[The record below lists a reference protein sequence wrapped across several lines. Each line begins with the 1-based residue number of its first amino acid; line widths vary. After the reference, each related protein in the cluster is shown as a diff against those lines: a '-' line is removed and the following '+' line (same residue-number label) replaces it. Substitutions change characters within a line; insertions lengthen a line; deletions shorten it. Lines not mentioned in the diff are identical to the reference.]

1 MKGLYIDF
9 EIILNELKTC
19 LSLDHPKNIGQ
30 ENLDKLID
38 YAIKNG
44 NREIVWR
51 IALSYSIFDLDFTKI
66 MLYFIEV
73 KDEFYVI
80 ETLYAV
86 DDDKIDLKLT
96 KKKVLETNDNE
107 FIGKVIEDVKSYYCV
122 KSNKDL
128 NKIIEEGS
136 ND

>member
-1 MKGLYIDF
+1 MDY
-9 EIILNELKTC
+9 EVILNELKNN
-19 LSLDHPKNIGQ
+19 LSLKHPRNIGQ

-38 YAIKNG
+38 YAIKNCSK
-44 NREIVWR
+44 EIVWR
-51 IALSYSIFDLDFTKI
+51 IALSYSNFNLDFTKI

-86 DDDKIDLKLT
+86 GDDKIDLKLS
-96 KKKVLETNDNE
+96 KKKVLETNDND

-122 KSNKDL
+122 KSNEDL
-128 NKIIEEGS
+128 NKIIEGGKD

>member
-1 MKGLYIDF
+1 MDF
-9 EIILNELKTC
+9 EIILNELKSC
-19 LSLDHPKNIGQ
+19 LSLEHPKDIGQ

-51 IALSYSIFDLDFTKI
+51 IALSYGNFDLDFTKI

-80 ETLYAV
+80 ETLYAAG
-86 DDDKIDLKLT
+86 DDKIDLKLS
-96 KKKVLETNDNE
+96 KKKVLETNDSK
-107 FIGKVIEDVKSYYCV
+107 FIREVIEDVKLYYGV
-122 KSNKDL
+122 NSNEDL
-128 NKIIEEGS
+128 NRIIEGGN

>member
-1 MKGLYIDF
+1 MNF
-9 EIILNELKTC
+9 EIILNELKSC
-19 LSLDHPKNIGQ
+19 LSLEHPKNIGQ

-44 NREIVWR
+44 NRETVWR
-51 IALSYSIFDLDFTKI
+51 IALSYSNFNLDFTRV

-80 ETLYAV
+80 ETLYAAG
-86 DDDKIDLKLT
+86 DDKIDLKLS
-96 KKKVLETNDNE
+96 KKKVLETNDND
-107 FIGKVIEDVKSYYCV
+107 FIGKVIEDVKLYYGV
-122 KSNKDL
+122 NRNEDL
-128 NKIIEEGS
+128 NKIIEGGN

>member
-1 MKGLYIDF
+1 MDF
-9 EIILNELKTC
+9 EIILNELKSC
-19 LSLDHPKNIGQ
+19 LSLEHPKNIGQ

-51 IALSYSIFDLDFTKI
+51 IALSYSNFNLDLTKI
-66 MLYFIEV
+66 MLYFIEA

-86 DDDKIDLKLT
+86 GDDKIDLKLS
-96 KKKVLETNDNE
+96 KKKALETNDSE
-107 FIGKVIEDVKSYYCV
+107 FIGKVIEDVKLYYGV

-128 NKIIEEGS
+128 NKIIEGGKD

>member
-1 MKGLYIDF
+1 MDF

-19 LSLDHPKNIGQ
+19 LSLEHPKNIGQ

-51 IALSYSIFDLDFTKI
+51 IALSYSNFDLDFTKI
-66 MLYFIEV
+66 MLYFIEA

-80 ETLYAV
+80 ETLYAAG
-86 DDDKIDLKLT
+86 DDKIDLKLS

-107 FIGKVIEDVKSYYCV
+107 FIGKVIEYVKLYYGV

-128 NKIIEEGS
+128 NKIIEGGC
-136 ND
+136 NV

>member
-1 MKGLYIDF
+1 MDF

-51 IALSYSIFDLDFTKI
+51 IALSYSNFNLDFTKI

-80 ETLYAV
+80 ETLYAAG
-86 DDDKIDLKLT
+86 DDKIDLKLS

-128 NKIIEEGS
+128 NKIIEGGGS

>member
-1 MKGLYIDF
+1 
-9 EIILNELKTC
+9 
-19 LSLDHPKNIGQ
+19 
-30 ENLDKLID
+30 
-38 YAIKNG
+38 
-44 NREIVWR
+44 
-51 IALSYSIFDLDFTKI
+51 

-80 ETLYAV
+80 ETLYAAG
-86 DDDKIDLKLT
+86 DDKIDLKLT

-128 NKIIEEGS
+128 NKIIEGGS

>member
-1 MKGLYIDF
+1 MIYFNQAKLYSNYV
-9 EIILNELKTC
+9 LNF
-19 LSLDHPKNIGQ
+19 PNMYQFIGQ
-30 ENLDKLID
+30 YDNLDKLID

-51 IALSYSIFDLDFTKI
+51 IALSYSNFNLDFTKI

-80 ETLYAV
+80 ETLYAAG
-86 DDDKIDLKLT
+86 DDKVDLKLS
-96 KKKVLETNDNE
+96 KKKVLETNDND
-107 FIGKVIEDVKSYYCV
+107 FIGKVIEDVKFYYGV
-122 KSNKDL
+122 DNNEDL
-128 NKIIEEGS
+128 NKIIYGGKN

>member
-1 MKGLYIDF
+1 MDF

-19 LSLDHPKNIGQ
+19 LSLEHPKNIGQ

-51 IALSYSIFDLDFTKI
+51 IAISYSNFDLDFTKI
-66 MLYFIEV
+66 MLYFIET

-86 DDDKIDLKLT
+86 GDDKIDLKLT

-107 FIGKVIEDVKSYYCV
+107 FIRKVIEDVKLYYGV

-128 NKIIEEGS
+128 NKIIDGGGS

>member
-1 MKGLYIDF
+1 MDF

-19 LSLDHPKNIGQ
+19 LSLEHPKNIGQ

-51 IALSYSIFDLDFTKI
+51 IALSYSNFDLDFTKI
-66 MLYFIEV
+66 MLYFIET

-80 ETLYAV
+80 GTLYAV
-86 DDDKIDLKLT
+86 GDDKIDLKLT
-96 KKKVLETNDNE
+96 KKKVLETNDND
-107 FIGKVIEDVKSYYCV
+107 FIGKVIENVKSYYGV

-128 NKIIEEGS
+128 NKIIEGGKD

>member
-1 MKGLYIDF
+1 MDF

-19 LSLDHPKNIGQ
+19 LSLEHPKNIGQ

-51 IALSYSIFDLDFTKI
+51 IALSYSNFDLDFTKI
-66 MLYFIEV
+66 MLYFIET

-80 ETLYAV
+80 ETLYAAG
-86 DDDKIDLKLT
+86 DDKIDLKLS
-96 KKKVLETNDNE
+96 KKKVLETNDND

-128 NKIIEEGS
+128 NKIIEGVKD

>member
-1 MKGLYIDF
+1 MDF

-19 LSLDHPKNIGQ
+19 LSLEHPKNIGQ

-38 YAIKNG
+38 YVIKNG
-44 NREIVWR
+44 TREIVWR
-51 IALSYSIFDLDFTKI
+51 IAISYSNFDLDFTKI
-66 MLYFIEV
+66 MLYFIET

-86 DDDKIDLKLT
+86 GDDKIDLKLT

-107 FIGKVIEDVKSYYCV
+107 FIRKVIEDVKLYYGV

-128 NKIIEEGS
+128 NKIIEGGGS

>member
-1 MKGLYIDF
+1 MDY
-9 EIILNELKTC
+9 EVILNELKNN
-19 LSLDHPKNIGQ
+19 LSLEHPRNISQ

-80 ETLYAV
+80 ETLYAAG
-86 DDDKIDLKLT
+86 DDKIDLKLT

-128 NKIIEEGS
+128 NKIIEGGKD

>member
-1 MKGLYIDF
+1 MNF
-9 EIILNELKTC
+9 EIILNELKSC
-19 LSLDHPKNIGQ
+19 LSLEHPKNIGQ

-44 NREIVWR
+44 NRETVWR
-51 IALSYSIFDLDFTKI
+51 IALSYSNFNLDFTRV

-80 ETLYAV
+80 ETLYAAG
-86 DDDKIDLKLT
+86 DDKIDLKLS
-96 KKKVLETNDNE
+96 KKKVLETNDND
-107 FIGKVIEDVKSYYCV
+107 FIGKVIEDVKLYYGV
-122 KSNKDL
+122 NRNEDL
-128 NKIIEEGS
+128 NKIIEGGS

>member
-1 MKGLYIDF
+1 MDF
-9 EIILNELKTC
+9 EIILNELKSC

-51 IALSYSIFDLDFTKI
+51 IALSYSNFNLDFTKI
-66 MLYFIEV
+66 MLYFIEE

-86 DDDKIDLKLT
+86 GDDKIDLKLS
-96 KKKVLETNDNE
+96 KKKVLETNDND
-107 FIGKVIEDVKSYYCV
+107 FIGKVIEDVKSYYGV

-128 NKIIEEGS
+128 NKIIEGGS

>member
-1 MKGLYIDF
+1 MDY
-9 EIILNELKTC
+9 EVILNELKNN
-19 LSLDHPKNIGQ
+19 LSLEHPRNIGQ

-38 YAIKNG
+38 YAIKNCSK
-44 NREIVWR
+44 EIVWR
-51 IALSYSIFDLDFTKI
+51 IALSYSDFDLDFTKI

-86 DDDKIDLKLT
+86 GDDKIDLKLT
-96 KKKVLETNDNE
+96 KKKVLETYDND
-107 FIGKVIEDVKSYYCV
+107 FIGKVIESVKLYYCV

-128 NKIIEEGS
+128 NKIIEGGKD

>member
-1 MKGLYIDF
+1 MDY
-9 EIILNELKTC
+9 EVILNELKNN
-19 LSLDHPKNIGQ
+19 LSLEHPRNIGQ

-51 IALSYSIFDLDFTKI
+51 IALSYSNFDLDFTKI
-66 MLYFIEV
+66 MLYFIET

-96 KKKVLETNDNE
+96 KKKVLETNDND
-107 FIGKVIEDVKSYYCV
+107 FIGKVIENVKSYYGV

-128 NKIIEEGS
+128 NNIIEGGS

>member
-1 MKGLYIDF
+1 MDF
-9 EIILNELKTC
+9 EIILNELKSC
-19 LSLDHPKNIGQ
+19 LSLEHPKNIGQ

-44 NREIVWR
+44 NREIVWI
-51 IALSYSIFDLDFTKI
+51 IALSYSNFDLDLTKI
-66 MLYFIEV
+66 MLYFIEA

-86 DDDKIDLKLT
+86 GDDKIDLKLT

-107 FIGKVIEDVKSYYCV
+107 FIGKVIEDVKLYYCV

-128 NKIIEEGS
+128 NNIIEGGS

>member
-1 MKGLYIDF
+1 MFVCYILLYTVMLQHYYLSCYCYALLCFFFFFNIT
-9 EIILNELKTC
+9 ILLFF
-19 LSLDHPKNIGQ
+19 
-30 ENLDKLID
+30 
-38 YAIKNG
+38 
-44 NREIVWR
+44 V
-51 IALSYSIFDLDFTKI
+51 
-66 MLYFIEV
+66 YFLCC

-86 DDDKIDLKLT
+86 GDDKIDLKLS

-128 NKIIEEGS
+128 NKIIEGGS

>member
-1 MKGLYIDF
+1 MDF
-9 EIILNELKTC
+9 DIILNELKSC
-19 LSLDHPKNIGQ
+19 LFLEHPKNIGQ

-51 IALSYSIFDLDFTKI
+51 IALSYSNFNLDFTKV

-86 DDDKIDLKLT
+86 GDDKIDLKLS

-107 FIGKVIEDVKSYYCV
+107 FIRKVIEDVKLYYGV

-128 NKIIEEGS
+128 NKIIEGGKD

>member
-1 MKGLYIDF
+1 MDF

-51 IALSYSIFDLDFTKI
+51 IALSYSNFNLDFTKI

-80 ETLYAV
+80 ETLYAAG
-86 DDDKIDLKLT
+86 DDKIDLKLS

-128 NKIIEEGS
+128 NKIIEGGS

>member
-1 MKGLYIDF
+1 MDF

-19 LSLDHPKNIGQ
+19 LSLEHPKNIGQ

-38 YAIKNG
+38 YAIKNC
-44 NREIVWR
+44 NSEIVWR

-80 ETLYAV
+80 ETLYAAG
-86 DDDKIDLKLT
+86 DDKIDLKLT

-107 FIGKVIEDVKSYYCV
+107 FIGKVIEYVKSYYCV

-128 NKIIEEGS
+128 NKIIEGGS

>member
-1 MKGLYIDF
+1 MDF

-19 LSLDHPKNIGQ
+19 LSLEHPKNIGQ

-51 IALSYSIFDLDFTKI
+51 IALSYSNFNLDFTKI

-80 ETLYAV
+80 ETLYAAG
-86 DDDKIDLKLT
+86 DDKIDLKLS

-128 NKIIEEGS
+128 NKIIEGGS

>member
-1 MKGLYIDF
+1 MDF

-19 LSLDHPKNIGQ
+19 LSLEHPKNIGQ

-51 IALSYSIFDLDFTKI
+51 IAISYSNFDLDFTKI
-66 MLYFIEV
+66 MLYFIET

-86 DDDKIDLKLT
+86 GDDKIDLKLT

-107 FIGKVIEDVKSYYCV
+107 FIRKVIEDVKLYYGV

-128 NKIIEEGS
+128 NKIIEGGGS

>member
-1 MKGLYIDF
+1 MDF

-19 LSLDHPKNIGQ
+19 LSLEHPKNIGQ

-51 IALSYSIFDLDFTKI
+51 IALSYSNFDLDFTKI
-66 MLYFIEV
+66 MLYFIET

-86 DDDKIDLKLT
+86 GDDKIDLKLT

-122 KSNKDL
+122 NSNEDL
-128 NKIIEEGS
+128 NKIIEGGS

>member
-1 MKGLYIDF
+1 MDF

-19 LSLDHPKNIGQ
+19 LSLEHPKNIGQ

-38 YAIKNG
+38 YAIKKG

-80 ETLYAV
+80 ETLYAAG
-86 DDDKIDLKLT
+86 DDKIDLKLT

-128 NKIIEEGS
+128 NKIIEGGKD

>member
-1 MKGLYIDF
+1 MDF
-9 EIILNELKTC
+9 EIILNELKSC
-19 LSLDHPKNIGQ
+19 LSLEHPKNIGQ

-51 IALSYSIFDLDFTKI
+51 IALSYSNFNLDFTKI

-80 ETLYAV
+80 ETLYAAG
-86 DDDKIDLKLT
+86 DDKIDLKLS

-128 NKIIEEGS
+128 NKIIEGGS

>member
-1 MKGLYIDF
+1 MDF

-19 LSLDHPKNIGQ
+19 LSLEHPKNIGQ

-51 IALSYSIFDLDFTKI
+51 IAISYSNFDLDFTKI
-66 MLYFIEV
+66 MLYFIET

-86 DDDKIDLKLT
+86 GDDKIDLKLT

-107 FIGKVIEDVKSYYCV
+107 FIRKVIEDVKLYYGV

-128 NKIIEEGS
+128 NKIIEGGGI

>member
-1 MKGLYIDF
+1 MEF

-19 LSLDHPKNIGQ
+19 LSLEHPKNIGQ
-30 ENLDKLID
+30 EKLDKLID

-51 IALSYSIFDLDFTKI
+51 IALSYSNFNLYFTKV

-80 ETLYAV
+80 ETLYAAG
-86 DDDKIDLKLT
+86 DDKIDLKLS

-107 FIGKVIEDVKSYYCV
+107 FIEKVIEDVKLYYGV

-128 NKIIEEGS
+128 NKIIEGGGS

>member
-1 MKGLYIDF
+1 MDF
-9 EIILNELKTC
+9 EIILNELKSC
-19 LSLDHPKNIGQ
+19 LSLEYPRNIGQ

-44 NREIVWR
+44 NREIIWR
-51 IALSYSIFDLDFTKI
+51 IALSYSNFDLDFTKI
-66 MLYFIEV
+66 MLYFIET

-86 DDDKIDLKLT
+86 GDDKIDLKLT

-128 NKIIEEGS
+128 NKIIEGEN

>member
-1 MKGLYIDF
+1 MDF

-19 LSLDHPKNIGQ
+19 LSLEHPKNIGQ
-30 ENLDKLID
+30 EKLDKLID

-51 IALSYSIFDLDFTKI
+51 IALSYSNFNLYFTKV

-80 ETLYAV
+80 ETLYAAG
-86 DDDKIDLKLT
+86 DDKIDLKLS

-107 FIGKVIEDVKSYYCV
+107 FIEKVIEDVKLYYGV

-128 NKIIEEGS
+128 NKIIEGGGS

>member
-1 MKGLYIDF
+1 MDF

-19 LSLDHPKNIGQ
+19 LSLEHPKNIGQ

-80 ETLYAV
+80 ETLYAAG
-86 DDDKIDLKLT
+86 DDKIDLKLT

-128 NKIIEEGS
+128 NKIIEGGKYI
-136 ND
+136 D

>member
-1 MKGLYIDF
+1 MDF
-9 EIILNELKTC
+9 EIILNELKSC
-19 LSLDHPKNIGQ
+19 LSLEHPKNIGQ

-44 NREIVWR
+44 NGEIIWR
-51 IALSYSIFDLDFTKI
+51 IALSFANFDLDFTKV

-86 DDDKIDLKLT
+86 GDDKIDLKLS
-96 KKKVLETNDNE
+96 KKK
-107 FIGKVIEDVKSYYCV
+107 Y
-122 KSNKDL
+122 
-128 NKIIEEGS
+128 
-136 ND
+136 

>member
-1 MKGLYIDF
+1 MDF

-51 IALSYSIFDLDFTKI
+51 IALSYSDFDLDFTKI

-80 ETLYAV
+80 ETLYAAG
-86 DDDKIDLKLT
+86 DDKIDLKLS

-128 NKIIEEGS
+128 NKIIEGGS